1 MTTPQRPF
9 WLQQALE
16 REQPAPATPL
26 QTHVEAD
33 ICIIGGG
40 YTGLWSA
47 IQLKQ
52 AEPALNI
59 VVLEREL
66 CGSGASGRN
75 GGCLLTWSTK
85 YPSLRR
91 RYGAREAARLVRASE
106 QAVLEIRDF
115 CEQHG
120 IDAELRIDGTCYTAT
135 NGTQRGT
142 MDKLVAGLEREGLNS
157 WSSLSEA
164 ELLARTGSEAHL
176 EGHFSPLAGSVQ
188 PALLVRGLR
197 RVALKLG
204 VSIFEHS
211 PMTRL
216 SRSRPALVET
226 AHGSVTA
233 DRVILALNAWTPG
246 LFREFDKHLVL
257 VSSDMA
263 ITTPAPSE
271 LKRLGLNHGTAVV
284 DGRTFVHYY
293 RTTPDGRLMLGKG
306 GNLFAFGNR
315 LHRAFDR
322 PSRYQRML
330 KTALQRFF
338 PDLKADIAATW
349 TGPSDRSATGLP
361 FFGRLE
367 GDGNIYYG
375 LGYSGNGVVQSLLG
389 AKILTSLVLGRN
401 DDWANCG
408 LAQGPRGRFPPEPVR
423 WLGAMTVRNAI
434 RRKENAE
441 DRSETPWPWDRWLA
455 RFADAAGKADKEA

>member
-1 MTTPQRPF
+1 MTQSQRPF

-16 REQPAPATPL
+16 REAPAPATPL
-26 QTHVEAD
+26 RRHLEAD
-33 ICIIGGG
+33 VCIVGGG

-47 IQLKQ
+47 IRLKQ
-52 AEPALNI
+52 AEPELNI

-85 YPSLRR
+85 YPSLCR
-91 RYGAREAARLVRASE
+91 RYGEREAARLVRASE
-106 QAVLEIRDF
+106 RAVLEIRDF

-135 NGTQRGT
+135 NGAQSGT
-142 MDKLVAGLEREGLNS
+142 MARLAAGLERQGLNS
-157 WSSLSEA
+157 WSALSEA
-164 ELLARTGSEAHL
+164 ELLALTGSEAHL

-197 RVALKLG
+197 RVALDLG
-204 VSIFEHS
+204 VAVYEHS

-216 SRSRPALVET
+216 SRSRPARVDT
-226 AHGSVTA
+226 VAGSVTA
-233 DRVILALNAWTPG
+233 GKVILALNAWTPG
-246 LFREFDKHLVL
+246 LFREFDRHLVL

-263 ITTPAPSE
+263 ITSPAPAE
-271 LKRLGLNHGTAVV
+271 LKRLGLNHGTTVV

-293 RTTPDGRLMLGKG
+293 RSTPDGRLMLGKG
-306 GNLFAFGNR
+306 GNLFAYGNR
-315 LHRAFDR
+315 IVGAFDR
-322 PSRYQRML
+322 PSRYRSQL
-330 KTALQRFF
+330 AAALRRFF
-338 PDLKADIAATW
+338 PDLRADIAATW

-361 FFGRLE
+361 FFGRLD
-367 GDGNIYYG
+367 GDGDIYYG

-389 AKILTSLVLGRN
+389 AKILTSLVLRRD
-401 DDWANCG
+401 DDWARCG
-408 LAQGPRGRFPPEPVR
+408 LAQGPQGRFPPEPVR

-434 RRKENAE
+434 RRKEAAE
-441 DRSETPWPWDRWLA
+441 DRGDEPWPWDKWLA
-455 RFADAAGKADKEA
+455 RFAEAAGKADKGG

>member
-16 REQPAPATPL
+16 REAPAPATPL

-120 IDAELRIDGTCYTAT
+120 INAELRIDGTCYTAT
-135 NGTQRGT
+135 NGAQRGG

-176 EGHFSPLAGSVQ
+176 EGHFSPWPARCSRRCWCAGCAGS
-188 PALLVRGLR
+188 
-197 RVALKLG
+197 
-204 VSIFEHS
+204 
-211 PMTRL
+211 
-216 SRSRPALVET
+216 
-226 AHGSVTA
+226 
-233 DRVILALNAWTPG
+233 
-246 LFREFDKHLVL
+246 
-257 VSSDMA
+257 
-263 ITTPAPSE
+263 
-271 LKRLGLNHGTAVV
+271 
-284 DGRTFVHYY
+284 
-293 RTTPDGRLMLGKG
+293 
-306 GNLFAFGNR
+306 
-315 LHRAFDR
+315 
-322 PSRYQRML
+322 
-330 KTALQRFF
+330 
-338 PDLKADIAATW
+338 
-349 TGPSDRSATGLP
+349 
-361 FFGRLE
+361 
-367 GDGNIYYG
+367 
-375 LGYSGNGVVQSLLG
+375 
-389 AKILTSLVLGRN
+389 
-401 DDWANCG
+401 
-408 LAQGPRGRFPPEPVR
+408 R
-423 WLGAMTVRNAI
+423 WNW
-434 RRKENAE
+434 E
-441 DRSETPWPWDRWLA
+441 
-455 RFADAAGKADKEA
+455 

>member
-1 MTTPQRPF
+1 MPTPQRPF

-16 REQPAPATPL
+16 REQPTPAAPL
-26 QTHVEAD
+26 DRHLEAD
-33 ICIIGGG
+33 VCIVGGG

-52 AEPALNI
+52 AEPTLNI

-91 RYGAREAARLVRASE
+91 RYGEQEAARLVCASE

-135 NGTQRGT
+135 NGAQSGA
-142 MDKLVAGLEREGLNS
+142 MDRLVAVLEHAGLNS
-157 WSSLSEA
+157 WSSLNEG
-164 ELLARTGSEAHL
+164 ELLAHTGSEAHL

-197 RVALKLG
+197 RVALSLG
-204 VSIFEHS
+204 IAIFEHS

-216 SRSRPALVET
+216 GRGRPARVET
-226 AHGSVTA
+226 AQGSVTA
-233 DRVILALNAWTPG
+233 GKVILALNAWTPS

-263 ITTPAPSE
+263 ITTPAPAE
-271 LKRLGLNHGTAVV
+271 LKRLGLNHGAAVV

-293 RTTPDGRLMLGKG
+293 RSTPDGRLMLGKG
-306 GNLFAFGNR
+306 GNLFAYGNR
-315 LHRAFDR
+315 LHAAFDQ
-322 PSRYQRML
+322 PSRYRAML
-330 KTALQRFF
+330 KAALQRFF
-338 PDLKADIAATW
+338 PGLRAGIEATW

-367 GDGNIYYG
+367 GDGDIYYG

-401 DDWANCG
+401 DEWARCG
-408 LAQGPRGRFPPEPVR
+408 LARGPQGRFPPEPVR

-441 DRSETPWPWDRWLA
+441 DRGDMPWPWDRWLA

>member
-1 MTTPQRPF
+1 MIETQGPF

-16 REQPAPATPL
+16 REQPAPATAL
-26 QTHVEAD
+26 AADIEAD
-33 ICIIGGG
+33 ICIVGGG

-47 IQLKQ
+47 IRLKQ

-91 RYGAREAARLVRASE
+91 RFGSREAARLVRASE
-106 QAVLEIRDF
+106 QAVLDIRDF
-115 CEQHG
+115 CEQHN
-120 IDAELRIDGTCYTAT
+120 IDAELRIDGACYTAT
-135 NGTQRGT
+135 NDAQCGV
-142 MDKLVAGLEREGLNS
+142 MAPLVARLERESLNS
-157 WSSLSEA
+157 WSALSEA
-164 ELLARTGSEAHL
+164 ELQTRTGSEAHL
-176 EGHFSPLAGSVQ
+176 EGHFSPFAGSVQ

-197 RVALKLG
+197 RVALTLG
-204 VSIFEHS
+204 IQIFEHS
-211 PMTRL
+211 PMTALHRGKP
-216 SRSRPALVET
+216 SRIDT
-226 AHGSVTA
+226 ADGSVTA
-233 DRVILALNAWTPG
+233 GKVILALNAWTPS
-246 LFREFDKHLVL
+246 LFREFDRHLVL

-263 ITTPAPSE
+263 ITRPVPAE
-271 LKRLGLNHGTAVV
+271 LRRLGLDHGAAVV

-315 LHRAFDR
+315 VIEAFDQ
-322 PSRYQRML
+322 PSRYRPML
-330 KTALQRFF
+330 KAALQRFF
-338 PDLKADIAATW
+338 PDLKTEIAATW
-349 TGPSDRSATGLP
+349 TGPSDRSASGLP

-367 GDGNIYYG
+367 GDGDIYYG
-375 LGYSGNGVVQSLLG
+375 MGYSGNGVVQSLLG
-389 AKILTSLVLGRN
+389 ARILTSLVLGRD
-401 DDWANCG
+401 DDWARCG
-408 LAQGPRGRFPPEPVR
+408 LARGPQERFPPEPVR

-441 DRSETPWPWDRWLA
+441 DRGETPFIWDRWLA
-455 RFADAAGKADKEA
+455 RFADAAGKADKG